1 MKIAMPPGV
10 VVPLPG
16 AEVAPDVQ
24 GAGTFTGHVGL
35 LRVVRHSNAA
45 GLLSPS
51 FNVHAH
57 HEEP

>member
-1 MKIAMPPGV
+1 MPPGV